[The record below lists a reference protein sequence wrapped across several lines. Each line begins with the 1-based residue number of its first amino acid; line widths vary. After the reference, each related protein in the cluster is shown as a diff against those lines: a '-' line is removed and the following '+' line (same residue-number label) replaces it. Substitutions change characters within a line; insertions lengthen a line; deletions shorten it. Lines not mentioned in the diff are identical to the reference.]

1 MRDAFLGTQGE
12 GNSLIKSVRTVVARS
27 HGEPIAI
34 RNEDAI
40 RRSLEHACLLANLC
54 DQYRGRET
62 VVLDLTH
69 ITSLFDFFVITTGTS
84 RRQLVSIAESGDDL
98 MAAQGSN
105 RLGREGSDQPWICHD
120 YGDVVLHV
128 FTDDGRKLYDLE
140 NLWGD
145 AQRVDYSEV
154 LKSIGVLPVL

>member
-1 MRDAFLGTQGE
+1 
-12 GNSLIKSVRTVVARS
+12 LIKTAGQLVARS

-34 RNEDAI
+34 RHEDAV

-54 DQYRGRET
+54 DSYRGRET
-62 VVLDLTH
+62 AVLDLTH
-69 ITSLFDFFVITTGTS
+69 ISPLFDFFVITTGNN
-84 RRQLVSIAESGDDL
+84 RRQLVSIAEAGDDL
-98 MAAQGSN
+98 MASRGTE

-128 FTDDGRKLYDLE
+128 FTEEGRKLYDLE

-145 AQRVDYSEV
+145 ALRVDYPEV
-154 LKSIGVLPVL
+154 LKTMGVSPVL